1 MRNQGE
7 VVVSRFVRTMI
18 PSLVQMKEGSPT
30 KRKNQR
36 EDDGHSNQSTHG
48 GIVREPVGC
57 VNEAK
62 NKPGMNATPR
72 VAAARRASDKNYSF
86 GPLRIPLVP
95 RSDP

>member
-36 EDDGHSNQSTHG
+36 EDDGQSNQSTHG
-48 GIVREPVGC
+48 GI
-57 VNEAK
+57 
-62 NKPGMNATPR
+62 
-72 VAAARRASDKNYSF
+72 
-86 GPLRIPLVP
+86 
-95 RSDP
+95 